1 MIKKFFIEDVRCF
14 AGRHELNIRP
24 LTFLVGEN
32 STGKSTILGAYQV
45 MSNFIVSSWDHF
57 NGAVDFNSDP
67 YQMGTFDDIARK
79 GAQTA
84 CMQFVLG
91 VEVVMPHTNSESY
104 TCLLTYSKKAG
115 TSELCIKRL
124 QLIFKDGALDI
135 TAGEAQGD
143 TWASEVTATNNNN
156 FTVVKTG
163 HIGRKL
169 DDTVALLLAGVSQW
183 MDRNNASAAEQAAFT
198 QFTEEHRLLQYGG
211 RRESSGIV
219 TRSIGPV
226 RSKPK
231 RTYEPILPTIHL
243 DGSGIPIFLHNVHM
257 SDKKEWD
264 RLSTALNAFGEAS
277 GLFSNVTLRQLGDGG
292 ADPFQLQLEIRG
304 AKSNIKDVGYGVS
317 QVLPIL
323 VRVLMGRGTTFLMQQ
338 PEVHL
343 HPKGQA
349 ALTSLLVSMTNQR
362 QNSFVIESHSDY
374 MINRARIEIMQG
386 RIAPEDVA
394 LIYLEPEGDS
404 VQVHNI
410 SFDAQ
415 GNMIGVPPGY
425 RDFFLQESHRL
436 LGFDN

>member
-45 MSNFIVSSWDHF
+45 MSNFFGSPQDNSD
-57 NGAVDFNSDP
+57 GGLDFNVEP
-67 YQMGTFDDIARK
+67 YHLGTFGDIVRR

-91 VEVVMPHTNSESY
+91 VEVVLPSMNNESC

-115 TSELCIKRL
+115 TSEPCIKRL
-124 QLIFKDGALDI
+124 QLIFKDGTLDI
-135 TAGEAQGD
+135 NAGEMSNDVLVIPDTTTSSSHLTVIEQDNLEDKFDVIMTDLYAWTTDWMSQGNKP
-143 TWASEVTATNNNN
+143 T
-156 FTVVKTG
+156 
-163 HIGRKL
+163 
-169 DDTVALLLAGVSQW
+169 
-183 MDRNNASAAEQAAFT
+183 AEQTVLT
-198 QFTEEHRLLQYGG
+198 QFIEKHGLVRYRGYK
-211 RRESSGIV
+211 ESNGMI
-219 TRSIGPV
+219 TRSIAPV
-226 RSKPK
+226 RSEPK
-231 RTYEPILPTIHL
+231 RTYEPVMATVHS
-243 DGSGIPIFLHNVHM
+243 DGGEIPIFLHNVHM
-257 SDKKEWD
+257 SDKEEWD
-264 RLSTALNAFGEAS
+264 RLSTELNAFGEAS
-277 GLFSNVTLRQLGDGG
+277 GLFSNITPRQLGDGG

-304 AKSNIKDVGYGVS
+304 AKSNIMDVGYGVS

-323 VRVLMGRGTTFLMQQ
+323 VEVLMGRGIAFLMQQ

-349 ALTSLLVSMTNQR
+349 ALTSLLVGMTEQR
-362 QNSFVIESHSDY
+362 KNSFVIESHSDY